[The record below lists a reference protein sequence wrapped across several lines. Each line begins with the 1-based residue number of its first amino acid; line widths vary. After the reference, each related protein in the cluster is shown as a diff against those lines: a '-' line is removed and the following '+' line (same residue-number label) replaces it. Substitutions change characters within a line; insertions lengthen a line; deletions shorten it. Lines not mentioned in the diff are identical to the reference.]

1 MYTWIQ
7 HYLRILCI
15 HCRHLRYWE
24 FTKSCDFHNGT
35 PLQYSCLEN
44 PMDGGAWWA
53 AAQGVAKSWTRLSD
67 FTFTFHFHAL
77 EKEMATHSSVLAWR
91 IPGTGEPGGLT
102 STGPHRVRHDWSDL
116 AAAAWFSQSPARF
129 IWSLSFANLWLFLTM
144 FTFVKDAVKYWLA
157 LVYLAGS
164 YQLVDTINVVSRIFP
179 WMWNFVDFYSGTVLR
194 KRIFQFSAWRRLNL
208 GVLNTTKSGRQKSL
222 GVSLFYDA
230 DRMSSSSFQH
240 HISPSSVLGVPSRAL
255 WFSNL
260 LEVGDSRNFPTD
272 FCDFYFHF
280 LKLST
285 ILG

>member
-15 HCRHLRYWE
+15 HCRHLRYCE
-24 FTKSCDFHNGT
+24 FTNSCDFHNGT
-35 PLQYSCLEN
+35 PLQYSRLES

-53 AAQGVAKSWTRLSD
+53 AVHGVAKSRTRLSN

-77 EKEMATHSSVLAWR
+77 EKEMETHSSVLAWR
-91 IPGTGEPGGLT
+91 IPGTGEPGGLP
-102 STGPHRVRHDWSDL
+102 SMGRHRVGHDWSDL
-116 AAAAWFSQSPARF
+116 AAAWFSQSPARF
-129 IWSLSFANLWLFLTM
+129 IWSLSFANLRLLSTM
-144 FTFVKDAVKYWLA
+144 FTSMKDAVKRWSA
-157 LVYLAGS
+157 LVCLAAS
-164 YQLVDTINVVSRIFP
+164 HQVVDTVNIASGIFP

-194 KRIFQFSAWRRLNL
+194 KRIFQFPAWRRLNL

-272 FCDFYFHF
+272 FCDFYFDF